1 METQP
6 ICRDGIVRKIED
18 GCLLVEITISSA
30 CGQCRAKSICMPSE
44 RKQELIEA
52 QNPYNQTF
60 TIGEVVTLNLQSS
73 AGRKAVVLGYLMP
86 FVVLLASFLLTF
98 LLTDKEW
105 IPVLVSLACTFLYFV
120 VLYRFKKRMDE
131 QFTFYVTKK
140 EC

>member
-1 METQP
+1 
-6 ICRDGIVRKIED
+6 
-18 GCLLVEITISSA
+18 
-30 CGQCRAKSICMPSE
+30 MPSE

-52 QNPYNQTF
+52 QNPYNQEF
-60 TIGEVVTLNLQSS
+60 SIGEVVTLNLQSS

-86 FVVLLASFLLTF
+86 FVVLLASFLFTF

-140 EC
+140 GL

>member
-1 METQP
+1 MEAQP

-18 GCLLVEITISSA
+18 GHLLVEITISSA
-30 CGQCRAKSICMPSE
+30 CGQCRAKSFCIPSE
-44 RKQELIEA
+44 QKQELIEA

-60 TIGEVVTLNLQSS
+60 TVGEVVTLNLQSS

-98 LLTDKEW
+98 LFTDKEW

-120 VLYRFKKRMDE
+120 VLHHFKKGMEE

-140 EC
+140 EF